1 MNKARILVVDDE
13 PGIRNTIGEL
23 LELNDYQVENAA
35 NGKEAL
41 RKIAKFRP
49 NLILCDW
56 MMPEMDGLELL
67 HETRQLPT
75 YHGVPFVFI
84 TAKTDREDARLA
96 MGLGAD
102 DFITKP
108 FKATELVEAIEAKLN
123 RFNGFRRML
132 EEQQIS
138 LPAHFS
144 KFGFHEFNTPMNAFI
159 GGLDFLTEY
168 DAVLSSAER
177 LELIGNMRMATYR
190 LKRAYSNLL
199 IFTKIMRGEAIY
211 SFNSTCSAN
220 ESYTKALKR
229 LLITRP
235 DIQLVAT
242 IKEVRLPLHEEALEL
257 MLYELIDNAIKFGEM
272 EAKPTVVGALMADGL
287 RYRLQVQ
294 NEGEGMSASE
304 IASIGPM
311 VQFRRECNE
320 QQGWGLGLYLV
331 KALCEANEL
340 HFSITSS
347 SERTIVAIDFPL
359 S

>member
-1 MNKARILVVDDE
+1 MNKHKVLVVDDE
-13 PGIRNTIGEL
+13 PAIRETISEL
-23 LELNDYQVENAA
+23 LAFHDFEVATAVDGKDALNQI
-35 NGKEAL
+35 KS
-41 RKIAKFRP
+41 FRP
-49 NLILCDW
+49 DLVLCDW
-56 MMPEMDGLELL
+56 MMPVMDGLEVL
-67 HETRQLPT
+67 HETRSCPNMG
-75 YHGVPFVFI
+75 HVPFIFVS
-84 TAKTDREDARLA
+84 AKMDRENVRMA
-96 MGLGAD
+96 MGIGAD

-108 FKATELVEAIEAKLN
+108 FKATELIEAIEAKLN

-159 GGLDFLTEY
+159 GGLDFLTEF

-190 LKRAYSNLL
+190 MKRAYSNLL

-211 SFNSTCSAN
+211 SSNSTCSVN
-220 ESYTKALKR
+220 EAYKKALNR
-229 LLITRP
+229 LLIAQP
-235 DIQLVAT
+235 ELQLDAT
-242 IKEVRLPLHEEALEL
+242 VNEVRLPLHEEALEL
-257 MLYELIDNAIKFGEM
+257 MLYELIDNAKKFGEM
-272 EAKPTVVGALMADGL
+272 EAKPTVVGALLADGST
-287 RYRLQVQ
+287 YRIEVQ
-294 NEGEGMSASE
+294 NEGMGMSAAE

-311 VQFRRECNE
+311 VQFKRELNE